1 MVLNEHVGKKPAM
14 TTLYDVPAEDLI
26 EAVAAELAEEDAIEA
41 PDWFAVA
48 KTGVGRELPPE
59 QEDFWQVRAAS
70 LLRKVAIDEPVGV
83 GALRTAYGDSKQ
95 GSTRYR
101 VRPDH
106 KSESSGKIIR
116 TILQQLEDAG
126 YVEQEGSAGRAVTG
140 EGRALLDEV
149 ATDLLEELDRPELE
163 RYA

>member
-95 GSTRYR
+95 GSNRYR
-101 VRPDH
+101 VRPNQKTDA
-106 KSESSGKIIR
+106 SGSVVR
-116 TILQQLEDAG
+116 TILQQLADAG
-126 YVEQEGSAGRAVTG
+126 YVHVAEGEGRRVTG
-140 EGRALLDEV
+140 EGRSLLDDVAGEV
-149 ATDLLEELDRPELE
+149 LADLDRPELE